1 LFYEFDC
8 IPLTHHVPVSNDLSL
23 LLTLVP
29 KTSHDQE
36 SRLANGLEDTE
47 ECSDS
52 NERREAEAEGVA
64 GKYGTPC
71 EDVETKVFGDW
82 YSLENPIGW
91 VFDDKHS
98 EVDTGGEPPKSLLGK
113 KARNIVTDTH
123 D

>member
-98 EVDTGGEPPKSLLGK
+98 EVDTGGEPPKLS
-113 KARNIVTDTH
+113 RVSTRY
-123 D
+123 